1 MLTRLVIENVGL
13 IERAELEPA
22 AGLNVISGETGA
34 GKTMLAQAIGLL
46 AGAVPSS
53 GMVGPHAQE
62 AYVEAEFTVPDG
74 FFDDP
79 ALSAVA
85 ELRPEGEA
93 ELVVARRLLAS
104 GRSRALVWGRSC
116 ARGDLE
122 ALAERLIEVSSQHEA
137 RRLAQPLRQ
146 LALLDAFAGAEPAL
160 EAMAAAWAELRAAR
174 VEVEQAR
181 ARQLEA
187 TRRRSELEALVED
200 VEAAG
205 LEPGERAPLTLE
217 RDRLRHLDELT
228 AAVSGAAD
236 LLNPSDGDGA
246 LSLSA
251 RAVDLVEQAERFQ
264 PELAGVA
271 VDLRDASVRIQ
282 EAAVELRARLHE
294 LDVEPGRLEH
304 VEQRLQLLADL
315 ERRHGGVPE
324 QLIERAEQAREALR
338 ELDAGSGLID
348 ELERA
353 EQAAAERA
361 RGCAEKLRKLRR
373 RAAPALARAV
383 ENELAQLG
391 MSGAVFRVALE
402 SADLSAHGGD
412 RAVLEL
418 AANPGLPAGPLAE
431 VGSGGEL
438 SRVALA
444 LRVAARA
451 PGGPGVLLL
460 DEVDAGVGGRT
471 ARAVGEKLA
480 ELAGSAQVLC
490 ITHLPQ
496 IASLADANFHVAK
509 RLGDPSAATIER
521 LEGDRVV
528 DELARMLGGE
538 DGDDAAR
545 AHAASLRS

>member
-1 MLTRLVIENVGL
+1 VLTRLVIENVGL

-46 AGAVPSS
+46 AGSVPSS
-53 GMVGPHAQE
+53 GMVGPHGDE
-62 AYVEAEFTVPDG
+62 AYVEAEFTVPAG

-79 ALSAVA
+79 ALTAVSD
-85 ELRPEGEA
+85 LRPQGEA
-93 ELVVARRLLAS
+93 DLVVARRLLAS

-146 LALLDAFAGAEPAL
+146 LALLDAFAGGGAAL
-160 EAMAAAWAELRAAR
+160 ERMAGAWAQLRAAR
-174 VEVEQAR
+174 AEVERAR

-187 TRRRSELEALVED
+187 ARRRGELEALVED
-200 VEAAG
+200 VDAAG
-205 LEPGERAPLTLE
+205 LESGERDRLALE
-217 RDRLRHLDELT
+217 RERLRHLDDLT
-228 AAVSGAAD
+228 AAIAGAAE
-236 LLNPSDGDGA
+236 LLNPDDGDGA
-246 LSLSA
+246 LSLTG
-251 RAVDLVEQAERFQ
+251 RAGDLVEQAERYQ
-264 PELAGVA
+264 PELGAVA
-271 VDLRDASVRIQ
+271 ADLRDASVRIQ
-282 EAAVELRARLHE
+282 EAAVELRTRLQE
-294 LDVEPGRLEH
+294 LDVDPGRLEQ

-315 ERRHGGVPE
+315 ERRHGELDRLGA
-324 QLIERAEQAREALR
+324 RADEARAALA
-338 ELDAGSGLID
+338 ELDAGGGRI
-348 ELERA
+348 EQLERA
-353 EQAAAERA
+353 EAEAADRA
-361 RGCAEKLRKLRR
+361 RGCSDQLRKLRR
-373 RAAPALARAV
+373 KAAPALGRAV
-383 ENELAQLG
+383 EAELAQLG
-391 MSGAVFRVALE
+391 MAGAAFRVVLE
-402 SADLSAHGGD
+402 PAELSAHGSD
-412 RAVLEL
+412 RVVLEL
-418 AANPGLPAGPLAE
+418 AANPGLPAGPLAD

-471 ARAVGEKLA
+471 ARAVGEKLQ
-480 ELAGSAQVLC
+480 ELSLSAQVLC

-509 RLGDPSAATIER
+509 ELGDPSTATIVR
-521 LEGDRVV
+521 LEGEQVV

-538 DGDDAAR
+538 AGDDAAR
-545 AHAASLRS
+545 AHAASLRG